1 MSMMGKGSVDSGGV
15 GPEGSLTVDGWRC
28 RRVAVS
34 DDVVVDWMLG
44 DDDGRRKAWHCWME
58 EDSRRSFVVDCIILL
73 CFRHV
78 MVDVIGPWYGAKDK

>member
-1 MSMMGKGSVDSGGV
+1 MSMIGKGSVDSGGV

-28 RRVAVS
+28 CRVAVS
-34 DDVVVDWMLG
+34 DDFLYWMLG

-58 EDSRRSFVVDCIILL
+58 EDSRRSFVVDCIMILL

-78 MVDVIGPWYGAKDK
+78 MVDVWSLVFGMERK